1 MHVSLTFT
9 EQAEKAI
16 VKWCKDNAFK
26 SVYVLCDDNT
36 YEHCYPMVKSISDK
50 CIVIPSGEESK
61 QFKTVE
67 YVVNELVTFGAK
79 NTDVLVNLGGGVVT
93 DIGGFVA
100 SIYRRGMK
108 FIHVPT
114 TLMGMVDAAIGGKTG
129 IDFRHLKNYI
139 GTITQPDT
147 VVISPEF
154 LKTLSTDELES
165 AWAEIIKTASI
176 LDVRLF
182 EMIEQDEDLNVVIKT
197 CAEAKKTVVVQDAFD
212 TSIRQ
217 LLNFGHTIG
226 HAYESH
232 YLSLG
237 KPVKHGIAVAKGML
251 FELQLATDLNF
262 LSQENCK
269 RISDLIRRK
278 LDIANITEDEWY
290 QLKQYLVS
298 DKKNTDSKITFS
310 LPTDIGSGRFGIKL
324 NLGEIKW
331 KG

>member
-1 MHVSLTFT
+1 MQVSLTFT
-9 EQAEKAI
+9 EQAEQAI

-26 SVYVLCDDNT
+26 SVFVLCDSNT
-36 YEHCYPMVKSISDK
+36 FEHCFPQVKNISDK
-50 CIVIPSGEESK
+50 CIVIPAGEDSK
-61 QFKTVE
+61 QFNTVE
-67 YVVNELVTFGAK
+67 YVINELVKYGAK
-79 NTDVLVNLGGGVVT
+79 NTDVLINLGGGVVT

-100 SIYRRGMK
+100 SVYRRGMK

-114 TLMGMVDAAIGGKTG
+114 SLMGMVDAAIGGKTG

-139 GTITQPDT
+139 GTITQPET
-147 VVISPEF
+147 VVISAEF
-154 LKTLSTDELES
+154 LKTLPQDEFDS

-176 LDVRLF
+176 LDLQLF
-182 EMIEQDEDLNVVIKT
+182 ELIEQNTELNIILKK

-212 TSIRQ
+212 KSIRQ

-232 YLSLG
+232 YLSIG
-237 KPVKHGIAVAKGML
+237 QPVKHGIAVAKGML
-251 FELQLATDLNF
+251 FELQLASDLNF
-262 LSQENCK
+262 LSQENSK
-269 RISDLIRRK
+269 RISDLIHLK
-278 LDIANITEDEWY
+278 LGVDRINENEWF

-310 LPTDIGSGRFGIKL
+310 FPTEIGSGRFGIKL